1 MHPTLILLVIF
12 ILTIP
17 HITSHSLPIHQ
28 SDDQVLKLS
37 ELSWTVYNVNKSIII
52 PAVVPGQIHM
62 DLLRAGVIEE
72 PYVGSNELYQRWI
85 AYEPTWTYTAAL
97 HNLAAWNQYKKY
109 YLRFDGLDTPC
120 NITIGNH
127 HIGTAANQF
136 RQWVFDVTDVLHKT
150 LNRDDAINITI
161 AFRSPVKYA
170 REVRDRSEVFPSVAR
185 TQYVFPNREYIRKIQ
200 SDFGWDWGPAFS
212 PVGIWKPAYLIG
224 LGSSC
229 ETIGCNYHGSEFVHE
244 LNTFIDIYRKG
255 QIPNLPPDQSAPW
268 IVNVSISL
276 VSSDVFQNPSMVLSF
291 PELGITSENLRVNRI
306 NVGKNYVDAHIIV
319 ENDIPQLWW
328 PWTLGKPCLYNLTI
342 KLLPSPTSRP
352 LIYSKRTAFR
362 TIVLNLLPYP
372 SPQTLPN
379 GGPYTPGD
387 QFHFEINGKTIYTK
401 GSNWV
406 PADSF
411 QSRISSEKRW
421 RLLTNAVQSNMN
433 MIRVWG
439 GGLYE
444 ADELYDFADELGLL
458 MWSELQFSV
467 SLYPTDKAFVENVI
481 PEVEYNVRRLNR
493 HPSLALWAANNEI
506 EWFVERVNQ
515 TFPNNGTHYLDEYN
529 YLFVDTLQ
537 HVVKSITRSITYL
550 HSSTS
555 QGYLSGPDPWIA
567 RYLNKTQGELYGSS
581 ENWNFRV
588 EVAEDVGRYPTSR
601 FVNEFGFHSMP
612 SIHSWDEVLE
622 SPDDF
627 QFNSTVIVARNRKP
641 PAGSTEW
648 PNPNSPQGMGE
659 MTRAVISHYPIPNRS
674 NPRENFTMWCHAT
687 QLFQAQFMQ
696 WQIQYYRLGAGRP
709 ENNLGSIVW
718 QFNDIWQA
726 PSWSGIEYN
735 LRWKVVQYHIA
746 RVYQPVIISPIYN
759 ITSKSL
765 SIYVTS
771 DRHCSVTGTAKRTWY
786 TWTGEKISSVSTDFT
801 ALALNN
807 SLVWHTTGTGDMVP
821 QGYHV
826 RDVWLLLEVTAQ
838 DSEGKEYKHENYFT
852 PVGLTSANLQ
862 NPQLTL
868 TPSTTNSNTIIIK
881 SKGGV
886 AVYAWLDHPS
896 CLKGHFSDNSF
907 FVIPGFPREISFEAG
922 ANNCEGDWRDNVKVY
937 SVWNYN
943 HE

>member
-1 MHPTLILLVIF
+1 MHSTLILLGVF

-17 HITSHSLPIHQ
+17 HITSHPPPTHQ
-28 SDDQVLKLS
+28 DDEEVLELS
-37 ELSWTVYNVNKSIII
+37 ELSWTVYNTNKSIII

-72 PYVGSNELYQRWI
+72 PYVGINELYQRWI
-85 AYEPTWTYTAAL
+85 AYEPTWTYTASL
-97 HNLAAWNQYKKY
+97 HNLAAWNRYKKY
-109 YLRFDGLDTPC
+109 YLRFDGLDTPW
-120 NITIGNH
+120 NITLGNH

-136 RQWVFDVTDVLHKT
+136 RQWVFDVTDVLDET
-150 LNRDDAINITI
+150 LKRDDVINITI
-161 AFRSPVKYA
+161 TFRSPVKYA
-170 REVRDRSEVFPSVAR
+170 REVRDRSEVFPSVAE

-224 LGSSC
+224 LGSSS
-229 ETIGCNYHGSEFVHE
+229 EKIGCDNHGSELDTLIDANQEEQICVQPNTGSHCDVHE
-244 LNTFIDIYRKG
+244 LNTFIDIYRRG
-255 QIPNLPPDQSAPW
+255 QIPNIPPDQSAPW

-276 VSSDVFQNPSMVLSF
+276 LSSDIFQNPTMVLSL
-291 PELGITSENLRVNRI
+291 PELGITSENLRVDRI
-306 NVGKNYVDAHIIV
+306 NVGKNYVNAHIIV
-319 ENDIPQLWW
+319 ENGLPQLWW
-328 PWTLGKPCLYNLTI
+328 PWNLGKPSLYNLTI
-342 KLLPSPTSRP
+342 NLLPSPTSRP
-352 LIYSKRTAFR
+352 LIYSKRR
-362 TIVLNLLPYP
+362 
-372 SPQTLPN
+372 QTLSH

-387 QFHFEINGKTIYTK
+387 QFHFEINGKTMYTK

-421 RLLTNAVQSNMN
+421 RLLTSAVQSNMN

-467 SLYPTDKAFVENVI
+467 SLYPTDKSFVENVI

-515 TFPNNGTHYLDEYN
+515 TFPSNGTHYLDEYN

-555 QGYLSGPDPWIA
+555 QGYLTGPNPWIA

-581 ENWNFRV
+581 ENWNFKV
-588 EVAEDVGRYPTSR
+588 EIAEDVGRYPKSR

-627 QFNSTVIVARNRKP
+627 RFNSSVIVARNRKP

-648 PNPNSPQGMGE
+648 PNPNSPIGMGE
-659 MTRAVISHYPIPNRS
+659 MTRAVMSHYPIPSRH

-696 WQIQYYRLGAGRP
+696 WQIQYYRLGAGQP

-735 LRWKVVQYHIA
+735 LIWKVVQYHIA
-746 RVYQPVIISPIYN
+746 RVYHPVIISPIYN

-765 SIYVTS
+765 SVYVTS
-771 DRHCSVTGTAKRTWY
+771 DLQSPIIGTAKRTWY
-786 TWTGEKISSVSTDFT
+786 TWTGDKISSVSTDFT
-801 ALALNN
+801 AHPLNN
-807 SLVWHTTGTGDMVP
+807 SLVWRTSGTDDMVP

-826 RDVWLLLEVTAQ
+826 RDVWLLLEVTARDRQ
-838 DSEGKEYKHENYFT
+838 GREYKHENYFT
-852 PVGLTSANLQ
+852 PAGLTSAKLQ
-862 NPQLTL
+862 NPHLSL
-868 TPSTTNSNTIIIK
+868 APSTTNSKTIIIE

-896 CLKGHFSDNSF
+896 CLKGHFSDNSV
-907 FVIPGFPREISFEAG
+907 FVIPGFPREISFEEWS
-922 ANNCEGDWRDNVKVY
+922 NDCKGDWRDKVKM
-937 SVWNYN
+937 
-943 HE
+943 